1 MPLPYEKLQTLPP
14 VRAFVV
20 QFHNDADIESQS
32 FSGRVEHVMSG
43 QAKRFH
49 SLDDLL
55 AFFTWMLRVV
65 DTPPQ
70 EVPSTDVI
78 PNAGVSPPGRS

>member
-1 MPLPYEKLQTLPP
+1 MSLSDEKPKTLPP

-20 QFHNDADIESQS
+20 QFHNDADIESDR

-43 QAKRFH
+43 QAKRFQ
-49 SLDDLL
+49 SLEDLL
-55 AFFTWMLRVV
+55 AFFTWMLHIV

-70 EVPSTDVI
+70 EITSADII